1 MKKTF
6 INREQIFMSN
16 QQPAVVS
23 DPGEC
28 SFDDPAS
35 SIPSQL
41 AAILHFRFLPI
52 FSMWADQI
60 NLALFQFL
68 SEWITIVSTIG
79 NQALGAG
86 LRPARS
92 IARHFDLGHHP
103 VNKGY
108 FVRGCRGNGASQ
120 RNTFAVDHHHPLR
133 SFAPFGFSNPKA
145 PFFAGAKLPSMKASS
160 QSNKD
165 FSSRSAKNLRQTS
178 SQTPSSS
185 HSRKRRQHVEGLG
198 YLLGRSFQRAP
209 VRRIQRIPSNTSRLS
224 AWGRPTRPF
233 RCFGSKGSIRF
244 HCSSFINRACSA
256 IGSPPIAYYTKIQQK
271 SRLATA
277 CLYYILCSPF
287 RMVAIS

>member
-1 MKKTF
+1 MEKRF
-6 INREQIFMSN
+6 INREQVFMPN
-16 QQPAVVS
+16 QQSAVVS
-23 DPGEC
+23 DPGER

-41 AAILHFRFLPI
+41 ATILHLRFLPI

-60 NLALFQFL
+60 NLAFFQFL
-68 SEWITIVSTIG
+68 SEWITIVSTIS
-79 NQALGAG
+79 NQAFRAG
-86 LRPARS
+86 LRPAWS

-133 SFAPFGFSNPKA
+133 SFAPF
-145 PFFAGAKLPSMKASS
+145 FAGAKLPSMKASS

-165 FSSRSAKNLRQTS
+165 FSSKSAKNLRQTS

-185 HSRKRRQHVEGLG
+185 HSRNRRQHVEGLG

-209 VRRIQRIPSNTSRLS
+209 VRRIQRIPSNTSLLS

-233 RCFGSKGSIRF
+233 RGFGSKGSIRF
-244 HCSSFINRACSA
+244 HCSSFIDRACSA
-256 IGSPPIAYYTKIQQK
+256 IGSPPIAYYTKILQK
-271 SRLATA
+271 SRFITN
-277 CLYYILCSPF
+277 CLYSILCPTS
-287 RMVAIS
+287 RMVTIS